1 MKNRILAQIGQ
12 KGKFM
17 TPERK
22 KKLRV
27 LLGNHAK
34 KQIQEEQEARLK
46 KRKEITGQRCGKPKD
61 LTGLSDGKV
70 TRQHTTFRCCMVF
83 DS

>member
-1 MKNRILAQIGQ
+1 
-12 KGKFM
+12 M

-70 TRQHTTFRCCMVF
+70 TQQHTTFRCCMVF